1 MILTLLFLLANA
13 ATVARASQRS
23 SHPSKGTKVAVG
35 VALYI
40 PGQLTL
46 NVILVVT
53 ARVLA
58 ANILD
63 AGIFLP
69 SVIGA
74 VVAGLWLMFGLYWFY
89 GWVFSR
95 LGRVS
100 DVHA

>member
-13 ATVARASQRS
+13 ATVARAAQRS
-23 SHPSKGTKVAVG
+23 PHQSKGTKFAVC

-58 ANILD
+58 SSVPD
-63 AGIFLP
+63 AGTFLP
-69 SVIGA
+69 SVISA
-74 VVAGLWLMFGLYWFY
+74 VVAGVWLVFGLYWFY

>member
-58 ANILD
+58 SSVPD
-63 AGIFLP
+63 AGTFLP

-74 VVAGLWLMFGLYWFY
+74 SRGRSLAGVWPVLVL
-89 GWVFSR
+89 R
-95 LGRVS
+95 LGL
-100 DVHA
+100 